1 MRYGRG
7 IDKETARRFVLM
19 YVNDL
24 TLSLGREGRAAIERL
39 FGEALRKGL
48 IAELPPIDPV

>member
-1 MRYGRG
+1 
-7 IDKETARRFVLM
+7 M

-39 FGEALRKGL
+39 FGEAQRKGI
-48 IAELPPIDPV
+48 IAALPPIDPV

>member
-7 IDKETARRFVLM
+7 IDKDTCRRFVLM

-24 TLSLGREGRAAIERL
+24 TLSLGSEGRQALEQLFGRAHRAGVLAAI
-39 FGEALRKGL
+39 
-48 IAELPPIDPV
+48 PPIDPV